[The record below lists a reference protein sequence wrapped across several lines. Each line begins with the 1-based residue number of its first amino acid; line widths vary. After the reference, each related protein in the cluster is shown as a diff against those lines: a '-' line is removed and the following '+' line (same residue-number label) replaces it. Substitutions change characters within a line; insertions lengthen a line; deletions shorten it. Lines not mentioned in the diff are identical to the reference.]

1 MDEII
6 TMDDMA
12 TVYEITDALGIDR
25 EAINVELTKEDPGSW
40 GKGDGGMMKQEVFA
54 ITLPLT
60 QPLDAWLPSLKQGLE
75 ALLAPRAD

>member
-1 MDEII
+1 MDETI

-12 TVYEITDALGIDR
+12 TVYELTDALGIDR

-40 GKGDGGMMKQEVFA
+40 AKGDGGMMKREVIA

-60 QPLDAWLPSLKQGLE
+60 TPLAEWLPTLKTGLE
-75 ALLAPRAD
+75 ELIREQ